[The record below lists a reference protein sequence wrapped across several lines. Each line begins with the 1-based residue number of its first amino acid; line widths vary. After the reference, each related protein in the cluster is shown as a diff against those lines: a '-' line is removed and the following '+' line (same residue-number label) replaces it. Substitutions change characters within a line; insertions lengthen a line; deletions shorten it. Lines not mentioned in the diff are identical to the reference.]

1 MKSNFSK
8 GLLMT
13 ALITGSVIWGGTNVF
28 AEELQEYSLEQMVV
42 TAMRTEKKDLDI
54 PAVVE
59 VYDEE
64 QIEKSNAANAYD
76 VLQNTLG
83 VNTQSQGFNGTGMGT
98 MTSKVMIRAVE
109 KGSLVLVNGV
119 PMNQDGKYNLEDIP
133 TESIEK
139 IEVKTL
145 PVRQAIK
152 SQLLNSM
159 ATFMSGSL
167 INGNEQC
174 IVGLN
179 IIQKDK
185 KEIWIPF
192 HEGSVT
198 RFNLDYHQ
206 YVKNARELKDK
217 ILKYIIKTQE

>member
-1 MKSNFSK
+1 MIEEININQLEK
-8 GLLMT
+8 
-13 ALITGSVIWGGTNVF
+13 LIENKEDFI
-28 AEELQEYSLEQMVV
+28 LQISLEQCPYCLELRSIEEDLV
-42 TAMRTEKKDLDI
+42 TENSITIYEYTVKTKSIKGNSMEKLCSIKGSKL
-54 PAVVE
+54 
-59 VYDEE
+59 Y
-64 QIEKSNAANAYD
+64 
-76 VLQNTLG
+76 
-83 VNTQSQGFNGTGMGT
+83 FNGEELL
-98 MTSKVMIRAVE
+98 KI
-109 KGSLVLVNGV
+109 
-119 PMNQDGKYNLEDIP
+119 
-133 TESIEK
+133 ESIEK

-185 KEIWIPF
+185 EEIWIPF

>member
-1 MKSNFSK
+1 MEKLCSIKGSK
-8 GLLMT
+8 LYFNG
-13 ALITGSVIWGGTNVF
+13 
-28 AEELQEYSLEQMVV
+28 EELL
-42 TAMRTEKKDLDI
+42 KI
-54 PAVVE
+54 
-59 VYDEE
+59 
-64 QIEKSNAANAYD
+64 
-76 VLQNTLG
+76 
-83 VNTQSQGFNGTGMGT
+83 
-98 MTSKVMIRAVE
+98 
-109 KGSLVLVNGV
+109 
-119 PMNQDGKYNLEDIP
+119 
-133 TESIEK
+133 ESIEK

-174 IVGLN
+174 

>member
-1 MKSNFSK
+1 MEKLCSIKGSK
-8 GLLMT
+8 LYFNG
-13 ALITGSVIWGGTNVF
+13 
-28 AEELQEYSLEQMVV
+28 EELL
-42 TAMRTEKKDLDI
+42 KI
-54 PAVVE
+54 
-59 VYDEE
+59 
-64 QIEKSNAANAYD
+64 
-76 VLQNTLG
+76 
-83 VNTQSQGFNGTGMGT
+83 
-98 MTSKVMIRAVE
+98 
-109 KGSLVLVNGV
+109 
-119 PMNQDGKYNLEDIP
+119 
-133 TESIEK
+133 ESIEK

-198 RFNLDYHQ
+198 CFNLDYHQ

>member
-1 MKSNFSK
+1 MEKLCSIKGSK
-8 GLLMT
+8 LYFNG
-13 ALITGSVIWGGTNVF
+13 
-28 AEELQEYSLEQMVV
+28 EELL
-42 TAMRTEKKDLDI
+42 KI
-54 PAVVE
+54 
-59 VYDEE
+59 
-64 QIEKSNAANAYD
+64 
-76 VLQNTLG
+76 
-83 VNTQSQGFNGTGMGT
+83 
-98 MTSKVMIRAVE
+98 
-109 KGSLVLVNGV
+109 
-119 PMNQDGKYNLEDIP
+119 
-133 TESIEK
+133 ESIEK

-217 ILKYIIKTQE
+217 IFHVPLTNNISGFSLPEEDVEDDKAAVAEMRKYEKEKAKRFIDVK

>member
-1 MKSNFSK
+1 MEKLCSIKGSK
-8 GLLMT
+8 RYFNG
-13 ALITGSVIWGGTNVF
+13 
-28 AEELQEYSLEQMVV
+28 EELL
-42 TAMRTEKKDLDI
+42 KI
-54 PAVVE
+54 
-59 VYDEE
+59 
-64 QIEKSNAANAYD
+64 
-76 VLQNTLG
+76 
-83 VNTQSQGFNGTGMGT
+83 
-98 MTSKVMIRAVE
+98 
-109 KGSLVLVNGV
+109 
-119 PMNQDGKYNLEDIP
+119 
-133 TESIEK
+133 ESIEK

>member
-1 MKSNFSK
+1 MEKLCSIKGSK
-8 GLLMT
+8 LYFNG
-13 ALITGSVIWGGTNVF
+13 
-28 AEELQEYSLEQMVV
+28 EELL
-42 TAMRTEKKDLDI
+42 KI
-54 PAVVE
+54 
-59 VYDEE
+59 
-64 QIEKSNAANAYD
+64 
-76 VLQNTLG
+76 
-83 VNTQSQGFNGTGMGT
+83 
-98 MTSKVMIRAVE
+98 
-109 KGSLVLVNGV
+109 
-119 PMNQDGKYNLEDIP
+119 
-133 TESIEK
+133 ESIEK

-192 HEGSVT
+192 HEGSPEDVFPPQ
-198 RFNLDYHQ
+198 RPYHKHTCIPTHIHHSSLETLPEPAPVSFS
-206 YVKNARELKDK
+206 YSSG
-217 ILKYIIKTQE
+217 ILRSSGSGQRLVPA

>member
-1 MKSNFSK
+1 MHILIPMCALEQSGKAWQVSMERLCSIKGSK
-8 GLLMT
+8 LYFNG
-13 ALITGSVIWGGTNVF
+13 
-28 AEELQEYSLEQMVV
+28 EELL
-42 TAMRTEKKDLDI
+42 KI
-54 PAVVE
+54 
-59 VYDEE
+59 
-64 QIEKSNAANAYD
+64 
-76 VLQNTLG
+76 
-83 VNTQSQGFNGTGMGT
+83 
-98 MTSKVMIRAVE
+98 
-109 KGSLVLVNGV
+109 
-119 PMNQDGKYNLEDIP
+119 
-133 TESIEK
+133 ESIEK

>member
-1 MKSNFSK
+1 MEKLCSIKRSKLYFS
-8 GLLMT
+8 G
-13 ALITGSVIWGGTNVF
+13 
-28 AEELQEYSLEQMVV
+28 EELL
-42 TAMRTEKKDLDI
+42 KI
-54 PAVVE
+54 
-59 VYDEE
+59 
-64 QIEKSNAANAYD
+64 
-76 VLQNTLG
+76 
-83 VNTQSQGFNGTGMGT
+83 
-98 MTSKVMIRAVE
+98 
-109 KGSLVLVNGV
+109 
-119 PMNQDGKYNLEDIP
+119 
-133 TESIEK
+133 ESIEK

>member
-1 MKSNFSK
+1 MEKLCSIKGSK
-8 GLLMT
+8 LYFNG
-13 ALITGSVIWGGTNVF
+13 
-28 AEELQEYSLEQMVV
+28 EELL
-42 TAMRTEKKDLDI
+42 KI
-54 PAVVE
+54 
-59 VYDEE
+59 
-64 QIEKSNAANAYD
+64 
-76 VLQNTLG
+76 
-83 VNTQSQGFNGTGMGT
+83 
-98 MTSKVMIRAVE
+98 
-109 KGSLVLVNGV
+109 
-119 PMNQDGKYNLEDIP
+119 
-133 TESIEK
+133 ESIEK

-174 IVGLN
+174 IVELN

>member
-1 MKSNFSK
+1 MEKLCSIKGSK
-8 GLLMT
+8 LYFNG
-13 ALITGSVIWGGTNVF
+13 
-28 AEELQEYSLEQMVV
+28 EELL
-42 TAMRTEKKDLDI
+42 KI
-54 PAVVE
+54 
-59 VYDEE
+59 
-64 QIEKSNAANAYD
+64 
-76 VLQNTLG
+76 
-83 VNTQSQGFNGTGMGT
+83 
-98 MTSKVMIRAVE
+98 
-109 KGSLVLVNGV
+109 
-119 PMNQDGKYNLEDIP
+119 
-133 TESIEK
+133 ESIEK

-217 ILKYIIKTQE
+217 ILKYIIAPLLQMGGNYSLIYYV

>member
-1 MKSNFSK
+1 MFKGYLYLRAKIPMTFKGWFIPIQFYIFEKLCSIKGSK
-8 GLLMT
+8 LYFNG
-13 ALITGSVIWGGTNVF
+13 
-28 AEELQEYSLEQMVV
+28 EELL
-42 TAMRTEKKDLDI
+42 KI
-54 PAVVE
+54 
-59 VYDEE
+59 
-64 QIEKSNAANAYD
+64 
-76 VLQNTLG
+76 
-83 VNTQSQGFNGTGMGT
+83 
-98 MTSKVMIRAVE
+98 
-109 KGSLVLVNGV
+109 
-119 PMNQDGKYNLEDIP
+119 
-133 TESIEK
+133 ESIEK

-217 ILKYIIKTQE
+217 ILKYIIKAQE

>member
-1 MKSNFSK
+1 MEKLCSIKGSK
-8 GLLMT
+8 LYFNG
-13 ALITGSVIWGGTNVF
+13 
-28 AEELQEYSLEQMVV
+28 EELL
-42 TAMRTEKKDLDI
+42 KI
-54 PAVVE
+54 
-59 VYDEE
+59 
-64 QIEKSNAANAYD
+64 
-76 VLQNTLG
+76 
-83 VNTQSQGFNGTGMGT
+83 
-98 MTSKVMIRAVE
+98 
-109 KGSLVLVNGV
+109 
-119 PMNQDGKYNLEDIP
+119 
-133 TESIEK
+133 ESIEK

-217 ILKYIIKTQE
+217 ILKYIEYNGEEQNINVFWDVEEFLYAGNYRVDIFEGGNLIGSQSFTLN

>member
-1 MKSNFSK
+1 MEKLCSIKGSK
-8 GLLMT
+8 LYFNG
-13 ALITGSVIWGGTNVF
+13 
-28 AEELQEYSLEQMVV
+28 EELL
-42 TAMRTEKKDLDI
+42 KI
-54 PAVVE
+54 
-59 VYDEE
+59 
-64 QIEKSNAANAYD
+64 
-76 VLQNTLG
+76 
-83 VNTQSQGFNGTGMGT
+83 
-98 MTSKVMIRAVE
+98 
-109 KGSLVLVNGV
+109 
-119 PMNQDGKYNLEDIP
+119 
-133 TESIEK
+133 ESIEK

-192 HEGSVT
+192 HERSVT